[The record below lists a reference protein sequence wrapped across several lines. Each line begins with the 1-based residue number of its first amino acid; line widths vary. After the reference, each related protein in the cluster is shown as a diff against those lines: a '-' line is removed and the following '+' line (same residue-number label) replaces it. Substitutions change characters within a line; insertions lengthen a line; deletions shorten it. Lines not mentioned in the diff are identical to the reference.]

1 MKDES
6 NDDYINSDESCQ
18 NLMAA
23 IEGLSRRNS
32 ALIISDRLENLAIEG
47 YHPGSIAPFGYRS
60 VKVETDN
67 FGHVVMRNKLII
79 HTGESAVVKTLFE
92 LANELINQGEFSY
105 TALAHMIN
113 EKGLHRRNSIWSPT
127 NVKRTL
133 IDTRY
138 YGMKVYGAKRSEV
151 NDHKKPLEIKCLGI
165 VTKHIFDKINSY
177 ITEHKT
183 SK

>member
-6 NDDYINSDESCQ
+6 NDDDINSDEFCQ

-23 IEGLSRRNS
+23 IDGLSRRSS
-32 ALIISDRLENLAIEG
+32 ALRISDRLENLAIEG

-60 VKVETDN
+60 VKVATDN
-67 FGHVVMRNKLII
+67 FGHVVMRNNLII

-113 EKGLHRRNSIWSPT
+113 EKGLHRRNSIWSPK
-127 NVKRTL
+127 NVKSTL
-133 IDTRY
+133 LDTRY
-138 YGMKVYGAKRSEV
+138 YGVKIYGAKRSEV
-151 NDHKKPLEIKCLGI
+151 NSHKQPIQIKCQAI
-165 VTKHIFDKINSY
+165 VTKETFYKVERF
-177 ITEHKT
+177 ITK
-183 SK
+183 

>member
-1 MKDES
+1 MKDEN
-6 NDDYINSDESCQ
+6 NDDYIKSDRLHQCI
-18 NLMAA
+18 MGA
-23 IEGLSRRNS
+23 IADMSRRRS
-32 ALIISDRLENLAIEG
+32 ASMISKRLENLAVEG
-47 YHPGSIAPFGYRS
+47 YHTGSTAPFGYRS
-60 VKVETDN
+60 VKVETEN
-67 FGHVVMRNKLII
+67 FGHIVIRNKLMT

-92 LANELINQGEFSY
+92 LANELINKDEFSY

-113 EKGLHRRNSIWSPT
+113 EKGLHRRNSIWSPI